1 MTILSREGLPT
12 RRWNMHT
19 AQRFFMKVFHKYVG
33 GSCFVSPAAILVLVC
48 LVSSLSWADDPF
60 GNSTLTPHRNNRGN
74 DMAFDQVNWNRP
86 QGVFSW
92 ITMARGYETPWDS
105 LGRPGWMTTG
115 DAYVQPV
122 DPGVSEFSSDTQMF
136 YIVFDAQPLDA
147 PGQFAAAWFHMN
159 DGHVTSNTP
168 LGQDVIE
175 LEMNQRSGYF
185 QVSQPAE
192 GWKPGTYQVK
202 IFYGSPGQ
210 DLHAVNVIGTME
222 FTIKE

>member
-1 MTILSREGLPT
+1 MR
-12 RRWNMHT
+12 T
-19 AQRFFMKVFHKYVG
+19 AQRSFMKGVRKSVG
-33 GSCFVSPAAILVLVC
+33 NFYLLRPAAALTIVC
-48 LVSSLSWADDPF
+48 LVISLSWADDPF
-60 GNSTLTPHRNNRGN
+60 GNSTLAPNTQDRIK

-86 QGVFSW
+86 QGVFTW

-115 DAYVQPV
+115 DAYVKPV
-122 DPGVSEFSSDTQMF
+122 DPGISEFSSDTQMF

-147 PGQFAAAWFHMN
+147 PGQFAAAWFDMN

-168 LGQDVIE
+168 IGKDVIE

-185 QVSQPAE
+185 QISKPAD
-192 GWKPGTYQVK
+192 GWKPGKYQVK

-222 FTIKE
+222 FTIK